1 MNTYKKRLIASTL
14 IAGALSLGTAG
25 LATVAA
31 GSASADVP
39 YRDCSVQAYANCHHP
54 WAGPT
59 LPGPYYP

>member
-1 MNTYKKRLIASTL
+1 MNTYKKRLVASTL
-14 IAGALSLGTAG
+14 LAAALTGGGATL
-25 LATVAA
+25 AA

-39 YRDCSVQAYANCHHP
+39 YRDCSVQANALCHHP